1 MRAIKE
7 FSENEGV
14 GFLPVSIIDLS
25 ITLNSSYI
33 KMLDLLAQRFDY
45 RYVQRF
51 GKIRRSSERLQIE
64 SQARHRFGDEPSR
77 TFTFEHK

>member
-14 GFLPVSIIDLS
+14 GLLPVSIIDLS
-25 ITLNSSYI
+25 ITFNYSYL
-33 KMLDLLAQRFDY
+33 KMFVLLAKRFDS

-51 GKIRRSSERLQIE
+51 GQIRRSSERLQIE